1 MDRFR
6 TVTAS
11 GGVARD
17 TLSYSVGLTVL
28 CPMEEADVFGR
39 NIVGIQ
45 AAFLQ
50 FRAL

>member
-17 TLSYSVGLTVL
+17 TVSYTVELTVL

-39 NIVGIQ
+39 NSVGIQ

-50 FRAL
+50 LTAL